1 MIVEEKRELRK
12 EIRKKRMQLPTQ
24 YCTEADAKIFRH
36 AVSLSEYE
44 KAKTVFCYVGTREE
58 IDTLPLLKDI
68 LKRGKR
74 LGVPK
79 CISKGI
85 MKVYEIRNLESLEKG
100 AYGILEPAA
109 GCILIEPEE
118 IDLAFIPCLSCSID
132 GRRLG
137 FGGGYY
143 DRYLQHARFP
153 GAVLCRSR
161 LMWEEIPM
169 DTYDRRMDIVISEEK
184 IVRVHP

>member
-1 MIVEEKRELRK
+1 MAAEEKRELRK
-12 EIRKKRMQLPTQ
+12 EIRKKRRQLSMQ
-24 YCTEADAKIFRH
+24 YCQDADERIFRH
-36 AVSLSEYE
+36 AVSLPEYE
-44 KAKTVFCYVGTREE
+44 KAETVFCYVGTRDE

-85 MKVYEIRNLESLEKG
+85 MKVFEIRNLESLEEG
-100 AYGILEPAA
+100 AYGILEPAE
-109 GCILIEPEE
+109 GCSLIEPAE
-118 IDLAFIPCLSCSID
+118 IDLAYVPCLSCSTD

-143 DRYLQHARFP
+143 DRYLQHVRFP

-161 LMWEEIPM
+161 LMSEEIPM
-169 DTYDRRMDIVISEEK
+169 DAYDRRMDIVISEEQ
-184 IVRVHP
+184 IIRVHP